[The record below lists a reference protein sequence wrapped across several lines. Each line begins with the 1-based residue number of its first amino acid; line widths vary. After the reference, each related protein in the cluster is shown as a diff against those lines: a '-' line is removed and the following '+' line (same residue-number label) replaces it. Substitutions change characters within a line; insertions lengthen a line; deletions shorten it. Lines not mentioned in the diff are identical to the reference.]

1 MVEECPRCQYHFER
15 EAGFFL
21 GAMVVNIALTEAL
34 IIGVIAIGFGVT
46 LPDPPLVKLAV
57 FAGLAGFFMP
67 FLAYPFTKTTWSAV
81 DMIMRDTMGE
91 SFGRT
96 GGRQPGIRPP
106 HKTLDDTARATPT
119 DDEPDTK

>member
-21 GAMVVNIALTEAL
+21 GAIVVNIALTEAL

-106 HKTLDDTARATPT
+106 HKTLDDTARATRT